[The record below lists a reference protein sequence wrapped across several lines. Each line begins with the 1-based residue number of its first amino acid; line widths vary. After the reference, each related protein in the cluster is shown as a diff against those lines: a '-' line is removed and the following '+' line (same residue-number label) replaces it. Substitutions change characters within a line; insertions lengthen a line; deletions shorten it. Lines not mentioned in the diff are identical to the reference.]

1 MRKYLGIVIFYF
13 IFASACFAQ
22 VGLFENESSLR
33 PIMRGDIL
41 LDGGFS
47 ASYITEGADDTASKK
62 QVYGGSVR
70 MMYALSSRFY
80 LGLEGIFDRGE
91 MAGSP
96 VPYGPEYG
104 GTMAVVNVDENIYS
118 VRSGYL
124 VSRFNFNPASDKRFY
139 LPLGVG
145 YIYRKQTTTYK
156 VEPAPG
162 SAPPHLPGLYYSF
175 DKSEKAGDGLSVYG
189 GLGFEYDFSKHILGG
204 LEARYFI
211 FKSGGTLMQSAS
223 LLLKVGFRS

>member
-1 MRKYLGIVIFYF
+1 MREYLAIF
-13 IFASACFAQ
+13 IFLLVLAPICFAQ
-22 VGLFENESSLR
+22 GGLFENESSLK
-33 PIMRGDIL
+33 PIVRGDIL
-41 LDGGFS
+41 LDAGFS
-47 ASYITEGADDTASKK
+47 ASYITEGAGDTASKK
-62 QVYGGSVR
+62 QVYGGSAR
-70 MMYALSSRFY
+70 ILYALSSRFY
-80 LGLEGIFDRGE
+80 IGLEGVFDRGE

-96 VPYGPEYG
+96 VPYGPEYS
-104 GTMAVVNVDENIYS
+104 GTMAIVNVDENIYS

-124 VSRFNFNPASDKRFY
+124 VARFNFNPASDRRFY
-139 LPLGVG
+139 FPLGVG

-162 SAPPHLPGLYYSF
+162 SAPPQLPGLYYSF
-175 DKSEKAGDGLSVYG
+175 DKSEKAGDGLSAYG
-189 GLGFEYDFSKHILGG
+189 GLGFEYDFSRHILGG

>member
-1 MRKYLGIVIFYF
+1 MYKYLGIIIFCF
-13 IFASACFAQ
+13 FFAPIGFAEA
-22 VGLFENESSLR
+22 GLFENESSVK

-47 ASYITEGADDTASKK
+47 ASYITEGAGDIASKK
-62 QVYGGSVR
+62 QVYGGALRVF
-70 MMYALSSRFY
+70 YALNSRFY
-80 LGLEGIFDRGE
+80 IGLEGVFDRGE

-96 VPYGPEYG
+96 VPYGPEYE
-104 GTMAVVNVDENIYS
+104 GTMADIGIEKNVYS
-118 VRSGYL
+118 VRAGYL
-124 VSRFNFNPASDKRFY
+124 ASRFNLNPASDKRLYF
-139 LPLGVG
+139 PFGIG

-156 VEPAPG
+156 VEPSPG
-162 SAPPHLPGLYYSF
+162 AAPPQLPWLYYTF
-175 DKSEKAGDGLSVYG
+175 DKSEKTGDGLAAYG

-204 LEARYFI
+204 VEARYFL